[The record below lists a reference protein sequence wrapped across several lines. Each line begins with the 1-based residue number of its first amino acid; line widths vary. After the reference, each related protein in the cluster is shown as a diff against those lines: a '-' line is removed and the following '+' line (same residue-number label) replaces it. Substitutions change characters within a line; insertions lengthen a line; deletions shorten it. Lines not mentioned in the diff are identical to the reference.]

1 MIFIDLEK
9 HQFWWS
15 PSVSII
21 RPHLRFYIW
30 NLAPWSF
37 KPRGEV
43 LLLSVLFMAAA
54 VVHAVLLTVLHA
66 LLRILKLSYDQY
78 LINVVKHEFNLQR
91 AVMAYNT
98 LSAMQYELCKVPS
111 PEMLWQ

>member
-1 MIFIDLEK
+1 M
-9 HQFWWS
+9 
-15 PSVSII
+15 
-21 RPHLRFYIW
+21 
-30 NLAPWSF
+30 
-37 KPRGEV
+37 
-43 LLLSVLFMAAA
+43 SVLFLAAA

-111 PEMLWQ
+111 PTCCGTDGFTRVGSVMDCCGFAILSGCSSTSSAGQYRKYSA